1 MTGSHDSRTPAS
13 MSPAYRSLSR
23 CHQIVQVAKSMG
35 KLVWLDEIVMM
46 HGDRV

>member
-1 MTGSHDSRTPAS
+1 
-13 MSPAYRSLSR
+13 MSSGRERREDGVRAL
-23 CHQIVQVAKSMG
+23 G

>member
-1 MTGSHDSRTPAS
+1 MSWDGESREGDAR
-13 MSPAYRSLSR
+13 AL
-23 CHQIVQVAKSMG
+23 G